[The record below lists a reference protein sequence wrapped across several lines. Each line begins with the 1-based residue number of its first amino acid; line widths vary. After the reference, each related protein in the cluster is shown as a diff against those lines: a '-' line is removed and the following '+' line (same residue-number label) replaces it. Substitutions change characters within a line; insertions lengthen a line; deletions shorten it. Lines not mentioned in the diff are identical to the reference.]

1 MFGVWG
7 PHVWCVRPTCL
18 VCEALM
24 FGVWGPHVWCVG
36 ALMFGV

>member
-7 PHVWCVRPTCL
+7 PHVWCARPSCL
-18 VCEALM
+18 VCEASCL
-24 FGVWGPHVWCVG
+24 VCKASCLVCK